1 MWGSS
6 LVRARLLTAGE
17 LGKRLMREELVL
29 LGKQRENTVFE
40 NEY

>member
-6 LVRARLLTAGE
+6 LVRAGLLTAGE
-17 LGKRLMREELVL
+17 LGKRLMRELVL